1 MKYPKFTALLGLSTL
16 SFHSNFGFGKNHVRL
31 TEEECQK
38 LEDHLSAE
46 PVADNQQPLL
56 DLQAKFDT
64 LQNSYNELNA
74 SNTAVNTALETALN
88 LNDLKGE
95 LGATATNDEAI
106 ALLGTKCSEYGKS
119 DNRHTFSQHNGI
131 TAPESGLING
141 VVDMNDAHNQIE
153 Y

>member
-16 SFHSNFGFGKNHVRL
+16 SFHSSFMGKNHVRL
-31 TEEECQK
+31 SEEDCQK
-38 LEDHLSAE
+38 LEDHLNAE
-46 PVADNQQPLL
+46 KPDEN
-56 DLQAKFDT
+56 LQLTELQTKFDA
-64 LQNSYNELNA
+64 LQNSYNTITEQ
-74 SNTAVNTALETALN
+74 NTAITTALESALT

-95 LGATATNDEAI
+95 LGANATTDEAI